1 MTMPMRVL
9 SAAELAMW
17 RAIPTAVVSDERRH
31 QGVLAGI
38 RPLFAG
44 RALAAQAFTI
54 EVGSSDA
61 VAPRAALA
69 QTWNGACIVIDAH
82 ATPDAA
88 VWGGNLIRVAQ
99 ARGVAAIVVDG
110 NVRDVAELRDSGI
123 AVCSRGITPRGPGW
137 NGRVGGSIRC
147 GGIEIRAGDLVVG
160 DDDGVVVVPLD
171 GVNGELLARCRARLA
186 REAEGKTA

>member
-1 MTMPMRVL
+1 
-9 SAAELAMW
+9 
-17 RAIPTAVVSDERRH
+17 
-31 QGVLAGI
+31 
-38 RPLFAG
+38 
-44 RALAAQAFTI
+44 
-54 EVGSSDA
+54 
-61 VAPRAALA
+61 
-69 QTWNGACIVIDAH
+69 
-82 ATPDAA
+82 
-88 VWGGNLIRVAQ
+88 
-99 ARGVAAIVVDG
+99 VAAIVVDG

-171 GVNGELLARCRARLA
+171 DVNGELLARCRARLA